1 MASLHRFVI
10 VVSAITVVGVI
21 QVLAAEFPSRLMA
34 VDGGISSSLLL
45 IKNALSAS
53 EQTINSDTI
62 HRDNGRLQVTIEQAN
77 ITVVNPYEDAQTG
90 QLYFQSVVENSD
102 LTEPLNKT
110 LARSNSVFTLSDNL
124 QTDVKINVT
133 GMLARTAVSQTF
145 TNRSDEWV
153 DGLYVFPLPENAA
166 VDHLMIQIDER
177 KIEGQI
183 KQKQEA
189 KRIFEQAK
197 REGKKASLVEHRRP
211 NLFTNNIANIGP
223 GETVVINIEYQQT
236 LQYLHDGY
244 SLRFPFTI
252 TPRYA
257 PVNGNTEQAE
267 TALLTTLENAQVT
280 TQAWVTDT
288 DKDNHNTVAS
298 QSVFSDNINISVRL
312 NTGTQLQNIESEH
325 HAIITSTGEGNS
337 YLVTLAESDV
347 KRQDFVLNWQLELGS
362 KPTSAHFTQFVN
374 GSEYGMIVLYPPL
387 PNEQLVLDREV
398 IFVLDTS
405 GSMSGEAIVQ
415 AKQAL
420 AHAID
425 DLSTKDKFNI
435 IEFNSNADILWR
447 KAKFADP
454 QNKISAF
461 DFIAKLRANG
471 GTEMHQALSMALLSE
486 ADPALFKQ
494 ILFITDG
501 SVSNEANLMRLIE
514 ENLKQA
520 RLFTIGIGAAPN
532 SYFMTEAAKSGKGTF
547 TFIGD
552 TKQVKRKMA
561 ELMSKINS
569 PALTDIKLNLKGI
582 QQYQQFE
589 MYPNVIGDLYSSDPL
604 VLTYK
609 QPMGMDASFP
619 FSKTEGPMLM
629 GNYNNNAWHFTPQ
642 KPVDRGIIQADIL
655 AKRLHIETHNAR
667 HKEPQNKLTFEV
679 EKKAKGINVLWAS
692 EKIAQLSRDKRNIA
706 FDGPDAQFES
716 PSSHSKTSDQQK
728 SAKQRIVQEITATA
742 LEHHIVS
749 QYTSLVAVD
758 ILPSKSRDLDRYA
771 QNNKALQSQH
781 AFALPQTATNAQLN
795 IMIGVLLMLFSLLIN
810 RLKIPFT
817 TKNQS

>member
-1 MASLHRFVI
+1 
-10 VVSAITVVGVI
+10 
-21 QVLAAEFPSRLMA
+21 
-34 VDGGISSSLLL
+34 
-45 IKNALSAS
+45 
-53 EQTINSDTI
+53 
-62 HRDNGRLQVTIEQAN
+62 
-77 ITVVNPYEDAQTG
+77 
-90 QLYFQSVVENSD
+90 
-102 LTEPLNKT
+102 
-110 LARSNSVFTLSDNL
+110 
-124 QTDVKINVT
+124 
-133 GMLARTAVSQTF
+133 
-145 TNRSDEWV
+145 
-153 DGLYVFPLPENAA
+153 
-166 VDHLMIQIDER
+166 
-177 KIEGQI
+177 
-183 KQKQEA
+183 
-189 KRIFEQAK
+189 
-197 REGKKASLVEHRRP
+197 
-211 NLFTNNIANIGP
+211 
-223 GETVVINIEYQQT
+223 
-236 LQYLHDGY
+236 
-244 SLRFPFTI
+244 
-252 TPRYA
+252 
-257 PVNGNTEQAE
+257 
-267 TALLTTLENAQVT
+267 
-280 TQAWVTDT
+280 
-288 DKDNHNTVAS
+288 
-298 QSVFSDNINISVRL
+298 
-312 NTGTQLQNIESEH
+312 
-325 HAIITSTGEGNS
+325 
-337 YLVTLAESDV
+337 LAESDV

-420 AHAID
+420 AYAID

-642 KPVDRGIIQADIL
+642 KPVDRSII
-655 AKRLHIETHNAR
+655 
-667 HKEPQNKLTFEV
+667 
-679 EKKAKGINVLWAS
+679 
-692 EKIAQLSRDKRNIA
+692 
-706 FDGPDAQFES
+706 
-716 PSSHSKTSDQQK
+716 
-728 SAKQRIVQEITATA
+728 
-742 LEHHIVS
+742 
-749 QYTSLVAVD
+749 
-758 ILPSKSRDLDRYA
+758 
-771 QNNKALQSQH
+771 
-781 AFALPQTATNAQLN
+781 
-795 IMIGVLLMLFSLLIN
+795 
-810 RLKIPFT
+810 
-817 TKNQS
+817 